1 MLKMNSCMD
10 ITRAIMPLYSSFAD
24 YLDYFSRYTLKK
36 GLFAGLRVPVT
47 VIASADDPIIPVRD
61 VLALEGVPNMRLLVQ
76 EHGGHCG
83 FLNPFPFGCWYE
95 RLICAN
101 LDVY

>member
-1 MLKMNSCMD
+1 MNSCMD

-36 GLFAGLRVPVT
+36 ELFAGLRVPVT

-61 VLALEGVPNMRLLVQ
+61 VLALGGAPNMRLLVQ

-101 LDVY
+101 LDEY